1 MTATQQNLPVTQW
14 RFNDGDEAVQRE
26 LAHEFGIHPVVSQI
40 LMSRDLFDVDQA
52 RRFLKPSLND
62 LPSPFL
68 MKDMEKGVRRV
79 IQAVYRKEKITIY
92 GDYDADGITAVVVL
106 MRFLRG
112 VTPHVSYYIPDRI
125 DEGYGLNRSA
135 IDRLKAEGAQ
145 LIITVDCGVSD
156 HDEVAYA
163 KSTGL
168 DTIVLD
174 HHEVPPQLPPAQAVI
189 NPNRSDCRFPFKHLA
204 GVGIA
209 FNFLIAL
216 RGRLREDGYWSERP
230 YPNLKEY
237 LDLVALGTIGD
248 ISPLLGENR
257 ILTKIGLELITED
270 RRVGLK
276 ALKEIC
282 GIENQVIDSNKA
294 SFNLIPR
301 INAAGRIGS
310 PREAVE
316 LLMTDDFATATELA
330 RTLDAYNRKRQSME
344 RAVLNEILEE
354 ISNSM
359 DPSKMRSL
367 VFASNNWHPG
377 IIGIVAS
384 RLVDRFCRPAILI
397 SLKNGVGKGSGR
409 SITDFNIYQ
418 GLKKCDSLL
427 LSYGGH
433 QYAAGISIKEE
444 DIGQFARLL
453 DEAVEA
459 NIHLDAM
466 VSQTLVDAQCLLSDL
481 NHDLLAQIG
490 MLAPFGSR
498 NPEPVLCARNVNITG
513 SNIVGNNHLRM
524 RINGDGV
531 SCNSIWFSRGNF
543 IHSVQRTTSDIVF
556 TPQINNWNGMSE
568 IQLKMRDILIT
579 EQ

>member
-1 MTATQQNLPVTQW
+1 
-14 RFNDGDEAVQRE
+14 
-26 LAHEFGIHPVVSQI
+26 
-40 LMSRDLFDVDQA
+40 
-52 RRFLKPSLND
+52 
-62 LPSPFL
+62 
-68 MKDMEKGVRRV
+68 
-79 IQAVYRKEKITIY
+79 
-92 GDYDADGITAVVVL
+92 
-106 MRFLRG
+106 
-112 VTPHVSYYIPDRI
+112 
-125 DEGYGLNRSA
+125 
-135 IDRLKAEGAQ
+135 
-145 LIITVDCGVSD
+145 
-156 HDEVAYA
+156 
-163 KSTGL
+163 
-168 DTIVLD
+168 
-174 HHEVPPQLPPAQAVI
+174 
-189 NPNRSDCRFPFKHLA
+189 
-204 GVGIA
+204 
-209 FNFLIAL
+209 
-216 RGRLREDGYWSERP
+216 
-230 YPNLKEY
+230 
-237 LDLVALGTIGD
+237 VALGTIGD

-377 IIGIVAS
+377 IIGSVAS